1 LRGGKDVFDEVGRKM
16 GKERNLMTGQK
27 KVEKNLKIEDGI
39 SNYLDFFSFF
49 LSQYSNLALFCLI
62 KNLIP
67 LLLFAFTYVIVY
79 SETVDVE
86 R

>member
-39 SNYLDFFSFF
+39 SNYLDFFFLLSFSIFQPCSF
-49 LSQYSNLALFCLI
+49 LFDKKLNSDSIICF
-62 KNLIP
+62 
-67 LLLFAFTYVIVY
+67 
-79 SETVDVE
+79 
-86 R
+86 